1 MSKDLN
7 WGELGF
13 GYYKTN
19 LNVRCEYKDGKWG
32 EITTTDSEYIPMHMA
47 ATCLHYGHEVFEG
60 LKAFRGI
67 DGKVRLF
74 RAEENA
80 KRMID
85 SADYLCMKAPSV
97 ELFVE
102 MCEMCVK
109 ANADF
114 IPPYGTGASLYLRP
128 LLIGTSAEVGVKEA
142 KEFLMIVFATPVGPY
157 FKIGFRPISTYLEH
171 DHDRAAPKGTGHAKV
186 GGNYAASIISG
197 TKAHNEGYAAVLYL
211 DPRDGKYI
219 DEFNAANFMAIRDGA
234 YITPKSP
241 SILPSI
247 TNRSLRQLAEDLGL
261 RVEERRVAVDELP
274 TFEEVGACGTA
285 AVISPVGS
293 IYDPKENRTIEYG
306 SEAGPW
312 SVKLFNLLQDIQ
324 YGRCEDVHGW
334 NRIIDVE

>member
-1 MSKDLN
+1 MSKELN

-32 EITTTDSEYIPMHMA
+32 EITVTDSEYIPMHMA

-60 LKAFRGI
+60 LKAFRGV

-74 RAEENA
+74 RAEANA
-80 KRMID
+80 QRMID

-102 MCEMCVK
+102 MCEQCVK
-109 ANADF
+109 ANAEF

-128 LLIGTSAEVGVKEA
+128 LLIGMSAEVGVKEA
-142 KEFLMIVFATPVGPY
+142 KEFLFIVFATPVGPY
-157 FKIGFRPISTYLEH
+157 FKNGFRPISTYLEH

-234 YITPKSP
+234 YITPLSP

-261 RVEERRVAVDELP
+261 RVEERRVAVEELP

-293 IYDPKENRTIEYG
+293 IYDPKEDKTIEYG
-306 SEAGPW
+306 TEAGPW

-324 YGRCEDVHGW
+324 YGRCEDSHGW
-334 NRIIDVE
+334 NRIVDVK

>member
-1 MSKDLN
+1 
-7 WGELGF
+7 
-13 GYYKTN
+13 
-19 LNVRCEYKDGKWG
+19 
-32 EITTTDSEYIPMHMA
+32 MA

-102 MCEMCVK
+102 MCEKCVK
-109 ANADF
+109 ANAEF

-157 FKIGFRPISTYLEH
+157 FKNGFRPISTYLEH

-261 RVEERRVAVDELP
+261 RVEERRVAVEELP

-293 IYDPKENRTIEYG
+293 IYDPKENKTIEYG